1 MIRSTCHSYKELN
14 VGKYARILAYLAEYR
29 RMAGLIVDDIWNN
42 GYSYV
47 NDKNEIDRFDV
58 KAMKY
63 NLPKYLDYGYF
74 SDKFETTLS
83 DRSMSSLV
91 TQVSGILRGVVE
103 KQKTRIYMFDSQMSK
118 GEYNELLWT
127 TILETK
133 LGKPSTDD
141 LNIELSSKCI
151 DWEYCEVG
159 KYFNGFIRLKSI
171 GKSFGHITIPVMW
184 HTQDFKFKDWTMM
197 GSFLITDKSVNIRW
211 AKPDPEKKTEGRTV
225 GADQGKT
232 TVLTLSDSQATVGT
246 DIHGHSLNSIID
258 TLCKKRKGSKAFKKA
273 SIHRTNFINASINK
287 LNFSDI
293 KEVKF
298 EDVRMI
304 RFGVAVPRSMQH
316 WTYTEIR
323 DKMDSKMVEEGV
335 LLTPQTPTFR
345 SQRCSGCTIVRKS
358 NRKGKTYTCSHC
370 GLIIDADLN
379 ASLNH
384 EAELPDIPTWLR
396 VSKLNR
402 TGFFWKPEG
411 FFGLDGVELRVP
423 LDTTIKTNSIKI

>member
-1 MIRSTCHSYKELN
+1 MIRSTCHNYKDMNE
-14 VGKYARILAYLAEYR
+14 GKRARILAYLAEYR

-47 NDKNEIDRFDV
+47 NHNKEIDRFDI

-63 NLPKYLDYGYF
+63 ELPTYLDYSYF
-74 SDKFETTLS
+74 TDKYETTLS

-91 TQVSGILRGVVE
+91 TQISGLIRGVVE
-103 KQKTRIYMFDSQMSK
+103 KQKTRIYMFDMQMGK

-127 TILETK
+127 KILETK
-133 LGKPSTDD
+133 IGKPSTHN

-151 DWEYCEVG
+151 DWQYGDET
-159 KYFNGFIRLKSI
+159 KHFNGFIRLKSI
-171 GKSFGHITIPVMW
+171 GKSFGHIKIPVTW
-184 HTQDFKFKDWTMM
+184 HRQDLKFKDWTMM
-197 GSFLITDKSVNIRW
+197 GSFLITDNSVNIRW
-211 AKPDPEKKTEGRTV
+211 TAPDPVKKTEGRIV
-225 GADQGKT
+225 GSDQGKT
-232 TVLTLSDSQATVGT
+232 TVLSLSDMQATEGT

-258 TLCKKRKGSKAFKKA
+258 TLCKKRKGSRAFKKA
-273 SIHRTNFINASINK
+273 ASHRTNFINASINK
-287 LNFSDI
+287 LNFSNI

-298 EDVRMI
+298 EDVRLI
-304 RFGVAVPRSMQH
+304 RYGVSVPRSMQH

-335 LLTPQTPTFR
+335 LLSPQTPTYR
-345 SQRCSGCTIVRKS
+345 SQRCSGCAIVRKS
-358 NRKGKTYTCSHC
+358 NRKSKTYTCSHC
-370 GLIIDADLN
+370 GLIIDADYN

-384 EAELPDIPTWLR
+384 EAVLPDIPRWLR

-423 LDTTIKTNSIKI
+423 LDTSIKTN